1 MYRRARKSVMGGSR
15 LVGGRGRRNG
25 VYPYPYPGL
34 EREMT
39 PNHTT
44 FTAHA
49 LRCEQCHTLGV
60 GLPFAIRG
68 SEAHTGGM
76 IYTAVTAAPALGTR
90 VIDPYN
96 NRSGIVRA
104 VLGNPRFV
112 QVLCDDGIVR
122 TMDTRNL
129 VTRSAS

>member
-1 MYRRARKSVMGGSR
+1 
-15 LVGGRGRRNG
+15 
-25 VYPYPYPGL
+25 
-34 EREMT
+34 MT
-39 PNHTT
+39 
-44 FTAHA
+44 
-49 LRCEQCHTLGV
+49 
-60 GLPFAIRG
+60 
-68 SEAHTGGM
+68 
-76 IYTAVTAAPALGTR
+76 YTAVTATPALGTR

-112 QVLCDDGIVR
+112 QVLCDDDIVC